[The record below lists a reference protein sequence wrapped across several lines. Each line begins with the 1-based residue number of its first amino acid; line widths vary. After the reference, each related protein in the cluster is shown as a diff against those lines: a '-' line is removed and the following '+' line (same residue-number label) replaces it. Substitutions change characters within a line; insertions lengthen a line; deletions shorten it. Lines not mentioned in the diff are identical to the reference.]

1 MAMLLRPV
9 AAFLLAAAMAGCNLQ
24 STPTSKPS
32 PTSLAHTQA
41 ADLRTHLDLLL
52 AEEVIVIAKQAAAAV
67 NHSDSYGAYTSLLAV
82 NSADLTSIFTR
93 AYGNTTGGRFA
104 QIWNSQNAFLVD
116 YTIGVVTHNNDKAKG
131 ALAGL
136 NEQFVLQFGDFLQAS
151 MHLPLGPVTQL
162 AMDQVDEDK
171 AFIDDAGAA
180 NYAAFYPGLHHAYA
194 HTSPIGDVLADKIA
208 TSFPDKFPG
217 DPTVPEVN
225 ARVSLNLALQ
235 EHSYLAT
242 MATDAAVNGRASD
255 RTAALTALST
265 NNDAVR
271 AIVQD
276 PRFALAWSQEIGS
289 LQIYAL
295 KGDAQSRTAI
305 SETAVALL
313 VAATDAPSAIV
324 AVHEN
329 ASVKVIDDQRTKA
342 QSIANDDRTAATS
355 MQPIA
360 DLVER

>member
-1 MAMLLRPV
+1 MLLRPV
-9 AAFLLAAAMAGCNLQ
+9 ATLLLATALAGCNLQ
-24 STPTSKPS
+24 STPQSKPS
-32 PTSLAHTQA
+32 PTSPAHSQA

-52 AEEVIVIAKQAAAAV
+52 GEQVIIVAKQAAAAA
-67 NHSDSYGAYTSLLAV
+67 NHSDAYTAYTSLLAV

-93 AYGNTTGGRFA
+93 AYGNTTGVQFA
-104 QIWNSQNAFLVD
+104 QVWNSQNTFLVD
-116 YTIGVVTHNNDKAKG
+116 YTIGVVTHNDTKAKD

-136 NEQFVLQFGDFLQAS
+136 NQQFVLQFANFLEKS
-151 MHLPLGPVTQL
+151 IHLPLAPVSQL
-162 AMDQVDEDK
+162 ITDQIEEDK

-180 NYAAFYPGLHHAYA
+180 NYIAFYPDVQRAYA
-194 HTSPIGDVLADKIA
+194 QATPVGDILADKIA
-208 TSFPDKFPG
+208 TSFADKFPG
-217 DPTVPEVN
+217 DATKPEVTS
-225 ARVSLNLALQ
+225 RVSLNLALQ

-242 MATDAAVNGRASD
+242 MSTDAAVSGRASD
-255 RTAALTALST
+255 RTAALRALSA

-289 LQIYAL
+289 LQTYAL
-295 KGDAQSRTAI
+295 KADAQSRTAV
-305 SETAVALL
+305 SETAVAQL

-329 ASVKVIDDQRTKA
+329 ASIRVIDDQRSKA
-342 QSIANDDRTAATS
+342 PSVANDDRTAATS